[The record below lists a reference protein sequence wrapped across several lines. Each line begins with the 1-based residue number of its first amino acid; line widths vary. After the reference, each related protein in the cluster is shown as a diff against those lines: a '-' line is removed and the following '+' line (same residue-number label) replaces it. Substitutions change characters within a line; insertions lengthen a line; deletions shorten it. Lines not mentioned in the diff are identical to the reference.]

1 MITGKRTGA
10 GETAVANVGSQG
22 VFSQGGEACLSI
34 TVYFFEPTNPGQKA
48 PYCGSVG
55 RDWFRENHPGL
66 KLLSSKTFVY
76 ISINRFPSFSSV
88 EVCWGEERCVVPTN
102 LQMFC
107 LKTIVIE
114 FSNLLASGGGN
125 TAKESGSSES
135 CQKSCQVQT
144 FGGFETS
151 LKTVNSSEMGSEVGE
166 RVGYK
171 VRFQEQSGPNTQ
183 VSLKLKEKTPI
194 LSRFFF

>member
-1 MITGKRTGA
+1 
-10 GETAVANVGSQG
+10 
-22 VFSQGGEACLSI
+22 
-34 TVYFFEPTNPGQKA
+34 
-48 PYCGSVG
+48 
-55 RDWFRENHPGL
+55 
-66 KLLSSKTFVY
+66 
-76 ISINRFPSFSSV
+76 
-88 EVCWGEERCVVPTN
+88 
-102 LQMFC
+102 MFC

-151 LKTVNSSEMGSEVGE
+151 LKTLNSSEMGSEVGE

-183 VSLKLKEKTPI
+183 VSLKGSAAQNKAKKNTSFNCLFWVQLGSDVYI
-194 LSRFFF
+194 HR